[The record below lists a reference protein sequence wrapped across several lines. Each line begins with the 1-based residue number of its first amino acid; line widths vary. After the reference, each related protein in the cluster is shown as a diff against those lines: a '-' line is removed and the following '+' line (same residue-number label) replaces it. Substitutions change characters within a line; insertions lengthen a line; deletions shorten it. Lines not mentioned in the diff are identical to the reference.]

1 MMSKLI
7 GILMMVILFIVITI
21 VFILAY
27 GFINILI
34 AYGVISCAFIW
45 IGLAA
50 YLINR

>member
-21 VFILAY
+21 VFILVY
-27 GFINILI
+27 GFIATLI
-34 AYGVISCAFIW
+34 AYGVISCASAW
-45 IGLAA
+45 MGLAA